1 MNKGR
6 GKENLHPTQFLL
18 DRNTHKK
25 LRIAAVEEGIPMAE
39 ALRDAVNMWLKNR
52 KAKKSGSK
60 QGGLRH
66 GT

>member
-1 MNKGR
+1 MNRGR

-39 ALRDAVNMWLKNR
+39 ALREAVILWLKNR
-52 KAKKSGSK
+52 EQRPKSGRS
-60 QGGLRH
+60 H
-66 GT
+66 GR